1 MKSEEAKTRG
11 EMAVPGQTTGT
22 EEAAEHTDVSLM
34 VSALNSTPHGKER
47 TLSRDWTR
55 Q

>member
-1 MKSEEAKTRG
+1 
-11 EMAVPGQTTGT
+11 MAVPRQTTGA
-22 EEAAEHTDVSLM
+22 EEAAEHTDVNLI
-34 VSALNSTPHGKER
+34 VSALNSTPHGRER

>member
-1 MKSEEAKTRG
+1 MGDGSTWTNYRS
-11 EMAVPGQTTGT
+11 
-22 EEAAEHTDVSLM
+22 EEAAERTDVNLI
-34 VSALNSTPHGKER
+34 VSALNSTPHERER